1 MDENNV
7 ESLEIRCNENATI
20 KVNIMDF
27 IVISLEGFEDFLKY
41 IKKEKGDLVDAII
54 EEAISQSK
62 DVEDFGVQVEGEFHI
77 LQNNPV
83 FYNKII
89 NTLLDLLNYSK
100 YKKKPLNEEIIVD
113 VLDLVKGYIL
123 FDYLQAISMLA
134 AMSREEAINLIQKY
148 IKVTI
153 KSRSN
158 SANFIES
165 LKDYVNRLKN
175 TTMMW
180 QTHDGIL
187 KMYNDEKIVYKV
199 KKCRWAEV
207 LQDCDKEICYSMMC
221 YQDLFQVKNLN
232 PDFNLTRSKT
242 IMQGDEYCD
251 FCYHDERKVKEIIHP
266 SEKFWNEFK

>member
-1 MDENNV
+1 MDDNNV

-89 NTLLDLLNYSK
+89 NTLLDLLNYPK
-100 YKKKPLNEEIIVD
+100 YKKKPLKEEIIVD

-123 FDYLQAISMLA
+123 FDYLQASSMLA
-134 AMSREEAINLIQKY
+134 TMSREEAIDLIQNY
-148 IKVTI
+148 IRVSTE
-153 KSRSN
+153 SRSN
-158 SANFIES
+158 SSNFIES

-175 TTMMW
+175 TAKMW

-187 KMYNDEKIVYKV
+187 NLYNDEKLVYKV
-199 KKCRWAEV
+199 RKCRWAEV

-232 PDFNLTRSKT
+232 PDFTLARTKT
-242 IMQGDEYCD
+242 LMQGDDCCD

>member
-1 MDENNV
+1 MDDNNI
-7 ESLEIRCNENATI
+7 ETLEFQCDEKATI

-27 IVISLEGFEDFLKY
+27 IVNSLEGFEDFLNY
-41 IKKEKGDLVDAII
+41 IKKEKGDLVNAII

-62 DVEDFGVQVEGEFHI
+62 DVEDFGIQVEAEFNI

-83 FYNKII
+83 FYNMII
-89 NTLLDLLNYSK
+89 NTLLDLLNYPK
-100 YKKKPLNEEIIVD
+100 YKKKPLKEEIIVD

-123 FDYLQAISMLA
+123 FDYLQASSILA
-134 AMSREEAINLIQKY
+134 AMSREEAINLIQNY
-148 IKVTI
+148 IRVTI
-153 KSRSN
+153 ESRSN

-165 LKDYVNRLKN
+165 LKDYVNTLKN

-187 KMYNDEKIVYKV
+187 KLCNDEKLVYKIR
-199 KKCRWAEV
+199 KCRWAEV

-232 PDFNLTRSKT
+232 PDFNLTRTKT
-242 IMQGDEYCD
+242 IMQGDDYCD

-266 SEKFWNEFK
+266 SEKFWNNFS

>member
-1 MDENNV
+1 MDDNNL

-20 KVNIMDF
+20 KVNILDF
-27 IVISLEGFEDFLKY
+27 LVNSLEGFEDFLNY
-41 IKKEKGDLVDAII
+41 IKKEKGDIVDAII
-54 EEAISQSK
+54 EEAISRPK
-62 DVEDFGVQVEGEFHI
+62 DVEDFGVQVEGEFNI
-77 LQNNPV
+77 LQKNPV
-83 FYNKII
+83 FYYKII

>member
-7 ESLEIRCNENATI
+7 ESLEIRSNENASI

-27 IVISLEGFEDFLKY
+27 LVNSLEGFEEFLNY
-41 IKKEKGDLVDAII
+41 IKKEKGDLVDVII
-54 EEAISQSK
+54 EEAISLSR
-62 DVEDFGVQVEGEFHI
+62 DVEDFGVQVDGEFTI
-77 LQNNPV
+77 LQKNPV

-89 NTLLDLLNYSK
+89 NTLLDLLNYPK
-100 YKKKPLNEEIIVD
+100 YKKKPLKEEIIVD

-123 FDYLQAISMLA
+123 FDYLQASSVLA
-134 AMSREEAINLIQKY
+134 AMSREEAINLIRKY
-148 IKVTI
+148 IRVTM

-175 TTMMW
+175 TAMMW

-187 KMYNDEKIVYKV
+187 KLCDDEKLVYKV
-199 KKCRWAEV
+199 RKCKWAEV
-207 LQDCDKEICYSMMC
+207 LQDCDREICYSMMC

-232 PDFNLTRSKT
+232 PDFNLTRTKT
-242 IMQGDEYCD
+242 IMQGDDYCD

-266 SEKFWNEFK
+266 SEKFWNELN